1 MTRFAPR
8 AARRGGAVLALSVLV
23 SGGCGTPAGGDPG
36 ARRLHELGND
46 RVFAAF
52 PDGATTIR
60 VTRSPARHRQPGFTG
75 GGWDG
80 PSVVVT
86 FTSSAPPADVY
97 RFYARRAAA
106 AGWRPTAK
114 GALGLTDRW
123 AKTYPSGAAATL
135 SLALLSRSQAASERV
150 YRLSG
155 GIAPVVR

>member
-1 MTRFAPR
+1 M
-8 AARRGGAVLALSVLV
+8 LAIGSLLLA
-23 SGGCGTPAGGDPG
+23 GCGTPAAGDPG
-36 ARRLHELGND
+36 GRRLRELGSD
-46 RVFAAF
+46 GVFAAL
-52 PDGATTIR
+52 PDGATMIG
-60 VTRSPARHRQPGFTG
+60 VTRSRAHYRKPGFTG

-114 GALGLTDRW
+114 GALGFTDRW
-123 AKTYPSGAAATL
+123 AKTYRDGASATL
-135 SLALLSRSQAASERV
+135 NLALLSRSQSASERL

-155 GIAPVVR
+155 SVAPVVR